1 MPAPPQTTAEPA
13 LRGSAEKQPGGAPKP
28 RSREPEPPSKLLLF
42 AVFTGLLVPFLIVAR
57 YRLVDGDEGFYLMAS
72 RLVFGKHVPYRDFF
86 FTQMPLLPY
95 LFGLFLAFVGNTW
108 VAARAFSAILASLAG
123 VAVFRYVCLETRQRA
138 AGVVAVLLFAASTLV
153 LGWFTIA
160 KTYALSALLL
170 LLAFQLMRARS
181 SSMGVAL
188 SGMWLGLAVDVR
200 LYLAAVLPLFVW
212 WIYRDSKQQARLRAI
227 AYFLAGFG
235 IVVLPNVYF
244 LVLDPAAYIFDNL
257 LFHSIRSDGG
267 LIGNY
272 PQKLLVIAQLF
283 FGRGPGNGLQMT
295 LLSAFVFWMVI
306 YRRSTGSASR
316 RAFQLAAVL
325 ALISLL
331 PTPSYVQYF
340 SLCVPFLIIA
350 AVCSASDALQSMES
364 LRYRRLAAAG
374 AVAIALLY
382 AASSAGNLA
391 RFTRTG
397 DGLNGIRNQGRAPN
411 WNVDTVRAVSRAID
425 ELAAPGEVVMSLWP
439 GYIFESGTV
448 PFPGLENNT
457 GRERV
462 DVLDPEVALRNHILS
477 EDRVKRAIASHASR
491 IVVVGNQE
499 SMFIEAAPY
508 REALTRSGY
517 SLVKTI
523 GDASI
528 WLAPR

>member
-1 MPAPPQTTAEPA
+1 MPAPLQRTAEPT
-13 LRGSAEKQPGGAPKP
+13 LRNNVAKQARSAPKP
-28 RSREPEPPSKLLLF
+28 HLREPGRPSNLLLF
-42 AVFTGLLVPFLIVAR
+42 AVFIGVLVPFLIVAR

-72 RLVFGKHVPYRDFF
+72 RLVFEKKLPYRDFF

-95 LFGLFLAFVGNTW
+95 LYGLFLEFVGHTW

-123 VAVFRYVCLETRQRA
+123 AAIFKYVCLETRQRA
-138 AGVVAVLLFAASTLV
+138 AGVVAILLFVASTLV
-153 LGWFTIA
+153 LGWFAIV
-160 KTYALSALLL
+160 KTYALTALLL

-188 SGMWLGLAVDVR
+188 SGMWLGLAVDAR
-200 LYLAAVLPLFVW
+200 LYLAGVLPLFVW
-212 WIYRDSKQQARLRAI
+212 WIYRDSKQKARLRAI
-227 AYFLAGFG
+227 AYFLGGFG

-244 LVLDPAAYIFDNL
+244 LLLDPAAYIFDNL
-257 LFHSIRSDGG
+257 RFHSIRSDGG

-283 FGRGPGNGLQMT
+283 FGRGAGNGLQMT
-295 LLSAFVFWMVI
+295 LLTAFVVWMVP
-306 YRRSTGSASR
+306 YRRSADSASR

-350 AVCSASDALQSMES
+350 AVCSASDALRSMES
-364 LRYRRLAAAG
+364 RRSRRLAAAG
-374 AVAIALLY
+374 AVAIVTLY
-382 AASSAGNLA
+382 AASSVGNLA

-397 DGLNGIRNQGRAPN
+397 DGLNGIRDQGRAPN

-425 ELAAPGEVVMSLWP
+425 ELAAAGEVVMCLWP
-439 GYIFESGTV
+439 GYIFESGTI

-462 DVLDPEVALRNHILS
+462 DVLDPEEALRNHILS

-491 IVVVGNQE
+491 MVVVGNQE
-499 SMFIEAAPY
+499 SLVIEAAPY
-508 REALTRSGY
+508 REELTRSGY
-517 SLVKTI
+517 SQVRTI